1 MGEKQNDPKGTDS
14 DIGVDEQ
21 LIEEGTFQLTNEIR
35 VLESWL
41 AELEASGDANIE
53 NAATRKSYNDM
64 LRSRRE
70 MLNTLTKQSKV
81 SSVAVD

>member
-1 MGEKQNDPKGTDS
+1 MSEKRYDTKVKDS
-14 DIGVDEQ
+14 DIGVDQ
-21 LIEEGTFQLTNEIR
+21 RLIEEGTFQLTNEIR

-41 AELEASGDANIE
+41 EELKASNQEDSE
-53 NAATRKSYNDM
+53 SVAARKSYSDM

-70 MLNTLTKQSKV
+70 MLNTLTKQSKI

>member
-21 LIEEGTFQLTNEIR
+21 LIEEGTSQLTNEIR

-41 AELEASGDANIE
+41 AELEASDDADSE

-81 SSVAVD
+81 SSVAAD

>member
-1 MGEKQNDPKGTDS
+1 MGEKQSDPKGTDS
-14 DIGVDEQ
+14 DIGVNEQ

-41 AELEASGDANIE
+41 AELETSGDADSE

-81 SSVAVD
+81 SSVAAD

>member
-1 MGEKQNDPKGTDS
+1 MGEKQNDSTVKDS
-14 DIGVDEQ
+14 DIGVDQ
-21 LIEEGTFQLTNEIR
+21 RLIEEGTFQLTNEIR

-41 AELEASGDANIE
+41 EELKASDQE
-53 NAATRKSYNDM
+53 DSESVATRKSYSDM

-70 MLNTLTKQSKV
+70 MLNTLTKQSKI